1 VGKGEIIS
9 ATGKD
14 QTGVTKLGQVTRRVS
29 RRVAFGKGVSMAG
42 RNRTRVVVTGV
53 GVVSP
58 IGIGN
63 DRFWDSLVHNRSG
76 IGKLQSIPTDG
87 LPSSF
92 GAEVSDFNPVDFLR
106 DRKFVKVMCRDIQLG
121 VASSTLAVRDSGI
134 VQGTIDPYRFGVVFG
149 AGRMTCHP
157 SELAAAVNA
166 CRTEG
171 NFDIDKWGPEALASI
186 APLWLL
192 RQLPNMPASH
202 VSIDHN
208 ACGPNNTITCRD
220 ASALLALSEAVRV
233 IESNRA
239 DCMIVGASS
248 SNIHPVDIAKF
259 HSFEGMSRRNDD
271 PTRAC
276 RPFDFERDGT
286 VVGEG
291 AASFIVER
299 YEHAVARGAE
309 IYAEIL
315 GAGAGCD
322 GRGRANESA
331 GVGLVRAMESAM
343 ERSGIVPGEI
353 GHINAQGKS
362 TQPDDIV
369 EARAYH
375 RVFGD
380 LALRVPVTALK
391 SYVGH
396 FDAGAG
402 AVELAGTLLSLKH
415 GLVPATLNYEVPDPR
430 CRLNVARGEAARL
443 ASRTAITVNRTAM
456 GQSAAAVL
464 RAL

>member
-1 VGKGEIIS
+1 
-9 ATGKD
+9 
-14 QTGVTKLGQVTRRVS
+14 
-29 RRVAFGKGVSMAG
+29 MAG
-42 RNRTRVVVTGV
+42 RNSNRVVITGV

-63 DRFWDSLVHNRSG
+63 DRFWESLLQKRSG
-76 IGKLQSIPTDG
+76 IDFLQSVPGDG
-87 LPSSF
+87 LPSAF
-92 GAEVSDFNPVDFLR
+92 GAEVRDFNPVHFLR

-121 VASSTLAVRDSGI
+121 VASSSLAVSDAKIS
-134 VQGTIDPYRFGVVFG
+134 QGLLDPERFGVVFG

-157 SELAAAVNA
+157 QELAAAVES
-166 CRTEG
+166 CRTNG
-171 NFDIDKWGPEALASI
+171 DFDLDKWGHEALSSI

-233 IESNRA
+233 IEAGRA
-239 DCMIVGASS
+239 DAMIVGACS

-259 HSFEGMSRRNDD
+259 HRFEGLSRRSDD

-291 AASFIVER
+291 AASFIVES
-299 YEHAVARGAE
+299 YEHAVRRGAD
-309 IYAEIL
+309 IYAEVL
-315 GAGAGCD
+315 GTGAGCD
-322 GRGRANESA
+322 GKGIANESA
-331 GVGLVRAMESAM
+331 GLGLVRAMESAI
-343 ERSGIVPGEI
+343 EQAGISAAEL

-369 EARAYH
+369 ESRAYH

-380 LALRVPVTALK
+380 LALKIPVTALK

-415 GLVPATLNYEVPDPR
+415 GYVPATLNYEIPDPR
-430 CRLNVARGEAARL
+430 CRLNVARGEATR
-443 ASRTAITVNRTAM
+443 R
-456 GQSAAAVL
+456 QSSGPGDHHQ
-464 RAL
+464 

>member
-1 VGKGEIIS
+1 
-9 ATGKD
+9 
-14 QTGVTKLGQVTRRVS
+14 
-29 RRVAFGKGVSMAG
+29 MAG
-42 RNRTRVVVTGV
+42 RSRIRVVVTGV

-63 DRFWDSLVHNRSG
+63 DDFWDSLVHSRSG
-76 IGKLQSIPTDG
+76 INFLQSLPSDG
-87 LPSSF
+87 LPSAF
-92 GAEVSDFNPVDFLR
+92 GAEVRDFKPADFLR
-106 DRKFVKVMCRDIQLG
+106 DKKFVKVMTRAIQLG
-121 VASSTLAVRDSGI
+121 VASSNLAVKDSG
-134 VQGTIDPYRFGVVFG
+134 VAPGMVDPYRFGVVFG
-149 AGRMTCHP
+149 SGRMTCHP
-157 SELAAAVNA
+157 SELAAAVEV
-166 CRTEG
+166 CRAEG
-171 NFDIDKWGPEALASI
+171 GIDVSKWGQKALGEI

-192 RQLPNMPASH
+192 RQMPNMPASH

-233 IESNRA
+233 IEADRA
-239 DCMIVGASS
+239 DCMIVGACS

-259 HSFEGMSRRNDD
+259 HSFEGLSRRSDD
-271 PTRAC
+271 PKRAC
-276 RPFDFERDGT
+276 RPFDFEREGA

-291 AASFIVER
+291 AASFMLES

-315 GAGAGCD
+315 GTGAGCD
-322 GRGRANESA
+322 GQGAANEAA
-331 GVGLVRAMESAM
+331 GLGLVRAMESAL
-343 ERSGIVPGEI
+343 RQSGVRPNEL

-375 RVFGD
+375 RVLGD
-380 LALRVPVTALK
+380 YVMNTPVTALK

-402 AVELAGTLLSLKH
+402 AVELAGTLLSLKN
-415 GLVPATLNYEVPDPR
+415 GYVPATLNYEIPDPR
-430 CRLNVARGEAARL
+430 CGLNVVRGEAVRMRN
-443 ASRTAITVNRTAM
+443 RTAVTVNRTAM

-464 RAL
+464 RAI

>member
-1 VGKGEIIS
+1 
-9 ATGKD
+9 
-14 QTGVTKLGQVTRRVS
+14 
-29 RRVAFGKGVSMAG
+29 MAG
-42 RNRTRVVVTGV
+42 RSRIRVVVTGV

-63 DRFWDSLVHNRSG
+63 DNFWDSLVHNRSG
-76 IGKLQSIPTDG
+76 IDFLQSVPSDG
-87 LPSSF
+87 LPSAF
-92 GAEVSDFNPVDFLR
+92 GAEVRDFNPATYLR
-106 DRKFVKVMCRDIQLG
+106 DKKFVKVMTRAIQLG
-121 VASSTLAVRDSGI
+121 VASSNLAVKDSG
-134 VQGTIDPYRFGVVFG
+134 VAPGTVDPYRFGVVYG
-149 AGRMTCHP
+149 SGRMTCHP
-157 SELAAAVNA
+157 NELAAAVEV
-166 CRTEG
+166 CRSEG
-171 NFDIDKWGPEALASI
+171 GVDISKWGQKALNEI

-220 ASALLALSEAVRV
+220 ASALLALSEAARV
-233 IESNRA
+233 IAADRA
-239 DCMIVGASS
+239 DCMIVGACS

-259 HSFEGMSRRNDD
+259 HSFEGLSRRSDD
-271 PTRAC
+271 PARAC
-276 RPFDFERDGT
+276 RPFDFEREGA

-291 AASFIVER
+291 AASFMVES
-299 YEHAVARGAE
+299 YDHAVARGAQ

-315 GAGAGCD
+315 GTGAGCD
-322 GRGRANESA
+322 GFGVANEAA
-331 GVGLVRAMESAM
+331 GLGLVRAMEAAL
-343 ERSGIVPGEI
+343 RQSGVRPNEL

-375 RVFGD
+375 RVLGD
-380 LALRVPVTALK
+380 YVMNIPVTALK

-402 AVELAGTLLSLKH
+402 AVELAGTLLSLKN
-415 GLVPATLNYEVPDPR
+415 GYVPATLNYEIPDPR
-430 CRLNVARGEAARL
+430 CGLNVVRGEAARL
-443 ASRTAITVNRTAM
+443 RNRTAITVNRTAM

-464 RAL
+464 RAI

>member
-1 VGKGEIIS
+1 
-9 ATGKD
+9 
-14 QTGVTKLGQVTRRVS
+14 
-29 RRVAFGKGVSMAG
+29 MAG
-42 RNRTRVVVTGV
+42 RSRIRVVVTGV

-63 DRFWDSLVHNRSG
+63 DDFWDSLVHSRSG
-76 IGKLQSIPTDG
+76 INFLQSLPSDG
-87 LPSSF
+87 LPSAF
-92 GAEVSDFNPVDFLR
+92 GAEVRDFKPADFLR
-106 DRKFVKVMCRDIQLG
+106 DKKFVKVMTRAIQLG
-121 VASSTLAVRDSGI
+121 VASSNLAVKDSRIAPGM
-134 VQGTIDPYRFGVVFG
+134 VDPYRFGVVFG

-157 SELAAAVNA
+157 SELAAAVEV
-166 CRTEG
+166 CRAEG
-171 NFDIDKWGPEALASI
+171 GIDVSKWGQKALAEI

-192 RQLPNMPASH
+192 RQMPNMPASH

-233 IESNRA
+233 IEADRA
-239 DCMIVGASS
+239 DCMIVGACS

-259 HSFEGMSRRNDD
+259 HSFEGLSRRSDD
-271 PTRAC
+271 PKRAC
-276 RPFDFERDGT
+276 RPFDFEREGA

-291 AASFIVER
+291 AASFMVES

-315 GAGAGCD
+315 GTGAGCD
-322 GRGRANESA
+322 GQGAANEAA
-331 GVGLVRAMESAM
+331 GLGLVRAMESAL
-343 ERSGIVPGEI
+343 RQSGVRPNEL

-375 RVFGD
+375 RVLGD
-380 LALRVPVTALK
+380 YVMNIPVTALK

-402 AVELAGTLLSLKH
+402 AVELAGTLLSLKN
-415 GLVPATLNYEVPDPR
+415 GYVPATLNYEIPDPR
-430 CRLNVARGEAARL
+430 CGLNVVRGEAVRMRN
-443 ASRTAITVNRTAM
+443 RTAVTVNRTAM

-464 RAL
+464 RAI

>member
-1 VGKGEIIS
+1 
-9 ATGKD
+9 
-14 QTGVTKLGQVTRRVS
+14 
-29 RRVAFGKGVSMAG
+29 MAE
-42 RNRTRVVVTGV
+42 RNGIRVVVTGV

-63 DRFWDSLVHNRSG
+63 DSFWDSLVHNRSG
-76 IGKLQSIPTDG
+76 IDFLQSVPAEG
-87 LPSSF
+87 LPSAF
-92 GAEVSDFNPVDFLR
+92 GAEVRDFNPVEFVR
-106 DRKFVKVMCRDIQLG
+106 DRKFIKVMCRDIQLG
-121 VASSTLAVRDSGI
+121 VASSTLAVRDARTAPGW
-134 VQGTIDPYRFGVVFG
+134 IDPQRFGVVFG

-157 SELAAAVNA
+157 AELAAAVAA
-166 CRTEG
+166 CRTENG
-171 NFDIDKWGPEALASI
+171 FNPDRWGMESLHSI

-192 RQLPNMPASH
+192 RQMPNMPASH

-220 ASALLALSEAVRV
+220 ASALLALAEAVRV
-233 IESNRA
+233 IQSGRA
-239 DCMIVGASS
+239 DAMIVGAGS

-259 HSFEGMSRRNDD
+259 HAFEGLSRRSDD

-291 AASFIVER
+291 AASFVVES
-299 YEHAVARGAE
+299 YEHAVRRGAQ
-309 IYAEIL
+309 IYAEVL
-315 GAGAGCD
+315 GTGAGCD
-322 GRGRANESA
+322 GKGASNESA
-331 GVGLVRAMESAM
+331 GVGLVRAMSSAITAA
-343 ERSGIVPGEI
+343 GIRPDEL

-362 TQPDDIV
+362 TQSDDIV
-369 EARAYH
+369 ESRAYH

-380 LALRVPVTALK
+380 VVMRIPVTAMK

-402 AVELAGTLLSLKH
+402 AVELAGTLLSLKN
-415 GLVPATLNYEVPDPR
+415 GYVPATLNYEIPDPR
-430 CRLNVARGEAARL
+430 CRLNVARGEAARVRT
-443 ASRTAITVNRTAM
+443 RTAITVNRTAM

>member
-1 VGKGEIIS
+1 
-9 ATGKD
+9 
-14 QTGVTKLGQVTRRVS
+14 
-29 RRVAFGKGVSMAG
+29 MAG
-42 RNRTRVVVTGV
+42 RSRIRVVVTGV

-63 DRFWDSLVHNRSG
+63 DNFWDSLVHNRSG
-76 IGKLQSIPTDG
+76 IDFLQSVPSDG
-87 LPSSF
+87 LPSAF
-92 GAEVSDFNPVDFLR
+92 GAEVRDFNPATYLR
-106 DRKFVKVMCRDIQLG
+106 DKKFVKVMTRAVQLG
-121 VASSTLAVRDSGI
+121 VASSNLAVKDSG
-134 VQGTIDPYRFGVVFG
+134 VAPGTVDPYRFGVVYG
-149 AGRMTCHP
+149 SGRMTCHP
-157 SELAAAVNA
+157 NELAAAVEV
-166 CRTEG
+166 CRSEG
-171 NFDIDKWGPEALASI
+171 GVDISKWGQKALNEI

-220 ASALLALSEAVRV
+220 ASALLALSEAARV
-233 IESNRA
+233 IAADRA
-239 DCMIVGASS
+239 DCMIVGACS

-259 HSFEGMSRRNDD
+259 HSFEGLSRRSDD
-271 PTRAC
+271 PARAC
-276 RPFDFERDGT
+276 RPFDFEREGA

-291 AASFIVER
+291 AASFMVES
-299 YEHAVARGAE
+299 YDHAVARGAQ

-315 GAGAGCD
+315 GTGAGCD
-322 GRGRANESA
+322 GFGGANEAS
-331 GVGLVRAMESAM
+331 GLGLVRAMEAAL
-343 ERSGIVPGEI
+343 RQSGVRPNEL

-375 RVFGD
+375 RVLGD
-380 LALRVPVTALK
+380 YVMNIPVTALK

-402 AVELAGTLLSLKH
+402 AVELAGTLLSLKN
-415 GLVPATLNYEVPDPR
+415 GYVPATLNYEIPDPR
-430 CRLNVARGEAARL
+430 CGLNVVRGEAARL
-443 ASRTAITVNRTAM
+443 RNRTAITVNRTAM

-464 RAL
+464 RAI

>member
-1 VGKGEIIS
+1 
-9 ATGKD
+9 
-14 QTGVTKLGQVTRRVS
+14 
-29 RRVAFGKGVSMAG
+29 MAG
-42 RNRTRVVVTGV
+42 RTEIRVVVTGV

-63 DRFWDSLVHNRSG
+63 DCFWESLVSNRTG
-76 IGKLQSIPTDG
+76 IDFLQSMPTDG
-87 LPSSF
+87 LPSAF
-92 GAEVSDFNPVDFLR
+92 GAEVRNFDPVDFLR
-106 DRKFVKVMCRDIQLG
+106 DKKFVKAMCRDIQLG
-121 VASSTLAVRDSGI
+121 VASSNLAVKDAG
-134 VQGTIDPYRFGVVFG
+134 VVPGVVDPERFGVVFG

-157 SELAAAVNA
+157 SELAAAVSA
-166 CRTEG
+166 CRSEG
-171 NFDIDKWGPEALASI
+171 GFDADKWGPEALNSI

-192 RQLPNMPASH
+192 RQMPNMPASH

-233 IESNRA
+233 IEAGRA
-239 DCMIVGASS
+239 DAMIVGACS

-259 HSFEGMSRRNDD
+259 HSFEGLSRRSDD

-291 AASFIVER
+291 AASFVVES
-299 YEHAVARGAE
+299 YEHAVRRGAD

-315 GAGAGCD
+315 GTGSGCD
-322 GRGRANESA
+322 GKGSANESA
-331 GVGLVRAMESAM
+331 GVGLVRAMESAIG
-343 ERSGIVPGEI
+343 RAGIRPNEL

-362 TQPDDIV
+362 TQSDDIV
-369 EARAYH
+369 ESRAYH

-380 LALRVPVTALK
+380 VVMRIPVTALK

-402 AVELAGTLLSLKH
+402 AVELAGTLLSLKN
-415 GLVPATLNYEVPDPR
+415 GYIPATLNYEIPDPR
-430 CRLNVARGEAARL
+430 CRLNVARGEATRM
-443 ASRTAITVNRTAM
+443 STRTAITVNRTAM